1 MLQRTEVRAAIV
13 EYMRLHE
20 VEFAGF
26 DELSGGNYG
35 EYLKR
40 IAASGAWGGHP
51 MHRRDTDVDHR
62 LQAVTGGR

>member
-35 EYLKR
+35 EY
-40 IAASGAWGGHP
+40 AVSGAWGTSF
-51 MHRRDTDVDHR
+51 RR
-62 LQAVTGGR
+62 VTVSRPNRKMK